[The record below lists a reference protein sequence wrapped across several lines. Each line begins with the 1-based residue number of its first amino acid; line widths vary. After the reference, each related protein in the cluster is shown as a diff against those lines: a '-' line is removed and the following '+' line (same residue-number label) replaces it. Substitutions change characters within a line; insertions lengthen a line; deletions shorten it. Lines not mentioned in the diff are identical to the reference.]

1 MPPPLMQKA
10 VAENALT
17 SSIKRS
23 GSMRGSSPSRRLMS
37 STRFGR
43 SHHARCVVVM
53 VTASRRCASARG
65 GRRRRNGLRRAAGA
79 RHARAL
85 FGVDLPAAAQRL
97 VQRYER
103 IQRVAINLHAR
114 EFALVQRLFGIDH
127 FEIRREAD
135 VVALQY
141 LLARVAQ
148 KPHLLVE

>member
-23 GSMRGSSPSRRLMS
+23 RSMRGSSPSRRLMS
-37 STRFGR
+37 STLFGR
-43 SHHARCVVVM
+43 SHHARCVVVIA
-53 VTASRRCASARG
+53 VTESRRRASARG

-79 RHARAL
+79 RHAGAL

-127 FEIRREAD
+127 LEIRREAD
-135 VVALQY
+135 VVAL
-141 LLARVAQ
+141 
-148 KPHLLVE
+148 